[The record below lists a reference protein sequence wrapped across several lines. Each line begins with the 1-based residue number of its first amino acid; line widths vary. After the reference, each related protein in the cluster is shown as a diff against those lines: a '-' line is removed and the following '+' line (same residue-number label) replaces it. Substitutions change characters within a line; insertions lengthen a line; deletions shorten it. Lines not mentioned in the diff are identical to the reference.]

1 MVFHGITISTKQ
13 TAIPTAGRRSRST
26 LLSLKPGQLKKI
38 SPSITGERRKKIPE
52 MQPSLVKYVMPK
64 SVSMVTVVSKEKKE
78 VSLDTVGTDLWDCPY
93 FNSHHC

>member
-13 TAIPTAGRRSRST
+13 TGIPMAGRRSRST
-26 LLSLKPGQLKKI
+26 LLSLKPGQLKHF
-38 SPSITGERRKKIPE
+38 SPS

-64 SVSMVTVVSKEKKE
+64 SVSMVTVDSRVSKEKKE
-78 VSLDTVGTDLWDCPY
+78 VSLDAVGTDLWDCPY